1 MRLTA
6 RVRAVSDTDRVP
18 PYITTSQVCSRL
30 TSEPDL
36 SVSEAEWSTIRAC
49 ELLDRAE
56 STTPDPPDYKLLAP
70 VSPRYTILP
79 RDEEGSEALPDYCPS
94 IYKEGV
100 LARKMELSTPFT
112 AATTRSWGQVRV
124 ELNNTQLNVYE
135 VRQGGQRRGK
145 RIGSY
150 TLQYGDVGL
159 ASDYVKRP
167 HVIRVRVEGEQF
179 LLECG
184 SQEDCI
190 VWINVLQMAMDLAL
204 PLEERR
210 IPKYRSIPRRGRR
223 RHGVR
228 RRGGGGV
235 RPASDVYSNATTLR
249 EIKQDPSMGRLS
261 RFLHSL
267 SHQYQLPGLGRKFSA
282 SSSSSSATSASTDT
296 DNTLCPS
303 LTIASSYTAGG
314 LEHFR
319 RNSSVCNIHVVTN
332 DEDDDEEVDGNRE
345 EDDRD
350 DEEAMD
356 NTLFLHDTNSSAT
369 AHANCMAENSKWD
382 PGSTAPSYQSFLR
395 YAQRCLVSLP
405 QQTPWINKPV
415 VMKGRRFIV
424 RENYFEHPDDPNVPI
439 NAL

>member
-6 RVRAVSDTDRVP
+6 RVRAVSETDRVP

-30 TSEPDL
+30 SSEPDL
-36 SVSEAEWSTIRAC
+36 SEWSTIRAC

-56 STTPDPPDYKLLAP
+56 SSTPDPPDYKLLAP
-70 VSPRYTILP
+70 VSPRYSILP
-79 RDEEGSEALPDYCPS
+79 RDEEGSEALPEYCPS
-94 IYKEGV
+94 IYKDG
-100 LARKMELSTPFT
+100 LLGRKMELSTPFT
-112 AATTRSWGQVRV
+112 AATSRSWAQVWV

-135 VRQGGQRRGK
+135 VRQGGQKRGR

-159 ASDYVKRP
+159 ANDYVKRP
-167 HVIRVRVEGEQF
+167 NVVRVRVEGEQF

-204 PLEERR
+204 PLEERK

-223 RHGVR
+223 RHGGAR
-228 RRGGGGV
+228 RRGM
-235 RPASDVYSNATTLR
+235 RPTSDVYSNATTLQ
-249 EIKQDPSMGRLS
+249 EIKQNPNMNRFS

-267 SHQYQLPGLGRKFSA
+267 SHQYQLPGLGRKLSSA
-282 SSSSSSATSASTDT
+282 SSASTDSS

-319 RNSSVCNIHVVTN
+319 RNSSVCNVHSVVSTTN
-332 DEDDDEEVDGNRE
+332 DDDDDDEIDGNRE

-350 DEEAMD
+350 DADAMD
-356 NTLFLHDTNSSAT
+356 NSLFLHDTAAT
-369 AHANCMAENSKWD
+369 SFNTENSKWD
-382 PGSTAPSYQSFLR
+382 PGSTAPSYESFLR

-415 VMKGRRFIV
+415 VMKGRKYIV
-424 RENYFEHPDDPNVPI
+424 RENYFEHPSDPNVPI
-439 NAL
+439 NAI